1 MKFTTGLVVGVAIGW
16 AIANRLREQAD
27 ADEEQSGVLS
37 AMARHPSAR
46 RFADRSGRVANIAGD
61 RAAEAIR
68 RARAN
73 LQRRLE
79 TNVDD
84 LSMN

>member
-16 AIANRLREQAD
+16 AVANRLRDQPE
-27 ADEEQSGVLS
+27 ADEERSGMLS

-46 RFADRSGRVANIAGD
+46 RFADRGGRVANMAGD

-79 TNVDD
+79 TDVDD

>member
-1 MKFTTGLVVGVAIGW
+1 MRFTTGLVVGVAIGW
-16 AIANRLREQAD
+16 AVANRLREQPD
-27 ADEEQSGVLS
+27 AEDRSGVLS
-37 AMARHPSAR
+37 AMARHPSTR
-46 RFADRSGRVANIAGD
+46 RLADRGGRVANMAGD

-73 LQRRLE
+73 IQRRLE
-79 TNVDD
+79 ADVDY